1 MIHKI
6 VAAIHDANGDADNA
20 IYDQDLLLGTRQK
33 ITPYGYQ
40 TLLIGNQLQ
49 VLSYNQTID
58 NDNDSLDP
66 ATSPPTN
73 VMWHA
78 VVSAYG
84 VLREGISQVRL
95 TLSDDIEVTG
105 TVSYHPSDDR
115 FLLFDIDQDTIPENT
130 ISPVNAVI
138 NPLRSGPGVGLPA
151 AAAGQR
157 YLLTE
162 DIGSSSNTVLTDAS
176 AWNSLVPLVA
186 RANDIIE
193 FDGGSWHVDFDSSET
208 TSTQY
213 VSNLTT
219 GLQYRWT
226 GSSWVKSYE
235 GLYPGGEWSLV
246 L

>member
-1 MIHKI
+1 
-6 VAAIHDANGDADNA
+6 
-20 IYDQDLLLGTRQK
+20 
-33 ITPYGYQ
+33 
-40 TLLIGNQLQ
+40 
-49 VLSYNQTID
+49 
-58 NDNDSLDP
+58 
-66 ATSPPTN
+66 
-73 VMWHA
+73 MWHA